1 MSRVDAP
8 EIKQLFRDGVESQ
21 AEGAAV
27 RFAERASR
35 EGLADVAYATFDSPY
50 GQIHVAVTDRGLVSL
65 ALPNV
70 PEEAFLATLANEIS
84 PRVLELPARLD
95 DVRRELDEYFAGSR
109 RDFDLKLDWRL
120 IRSGFYRSVLRETKR
135 LPYGATSTYGEIAA
149 RAGNPRAARAA
160 GTALATNPIP
170 LVIPCHRILR
180 SGGVVGNYGG
190 GPAMKQSLLEAEGS
204 LPSERWVRPD

>member
-1 MSRVDAP
+1 MSPTDAP
-8 EIKQLFRDGVESQ
+8 EIEDLLRAGIGPD
-21 AEGAAV
+21 AEAAAR
-27 RFAERASR
+27 RFAQRAER
-35 EGLADVAYATFDSPY
+35 EGLAEVAYAMVDSPY
-50 GQIHVAVTDRGLVSL
+50 GVVHVAVTDRGLVSL
-65 ALPNV
+65 ALPNIDEGV
-70 PEEAFLATLANEIS
+70 FLTTLATEIS

-95 DVRRELDEYFAGSR
+95 GVRRELDEYFAGTR

-120 IRSGFYRSVLRETKR
+120 TRSGFYRSVLRETKK

-180 SGGVVGNYGG
+180 SGGVVGQYGG
-190 GPAMKQSLLEAEGS
+190 GPAMKQSLLEAEGALE
-204 LPSERWVRPD
+204 LPS

>member
-8 EIKQLFRDGVESQ
+8 EIKELFRDGIGTE

-35 EGLADVAYATFDSPY
+35 DGLADVAYAAFDSPY
-50 GQIHVAVTDRGLVSL
+50 GEIHIAVTDRGLVSL
-65 ALPNV
+65 ALPSV
-70 PEEAFLATLANEIS
+70 GEEAFLATLANEIS
-84 PRVLELPARLD
+84 PRVLEVPARLD
-95 DVRRELDEYFAGSR
+95 DVRRELDEYFEGTR

-120 IRSGFYRSVLRETKR
+120 IRSGFYRSVLIETEK

-149 RAGNPRAARAA
+149 RAGKPRAARAA

-190 GPAMKQSLLEAEGS
+190 GPAMKQSLLEAEGAVLS
-204 LPSERWVRPD
+204 T

>member
-1 MSRVDAP
+1 MSGVDGL
-8 EIKQLFRDGVESQ
+8 EIKELFREGIATQ
-21 AEGAAV
+21 ARGAAV
-27 RFAERASR
+27 RLADRAAR
-35 EGLADVAYATFDSPY
+35 EGLADVAYAAFDSPY

-70 PEEAFLATLANEIS
+70 PEDAFLATLASEIS

-95 DVRRELDEYFAGSR
+95 DIRRELDEYFAGTR

-120 IRSGFYRSVLRETKR
+120 IRSGFYRSVLRETRR
-135 LPYGATSTYGEIAA
+135 LPYGVTSTYGEIAA

-170 LVIPCHRILR
+170 LVIPCHRITR

-190 GPAMKQSLLEAEGS
+190 GPAMKQSLLEAEGALS
-204 LPSERWVRPD
+204 S